1 MLSNGS
7 STLRILLAG
16 LAAVAIAAG
25 TVLQALDADATAAWG
40 VALAC
45 VSALIGQH
53 IPAPTSKP

>member
-7 STLRILLAG
+7 STLRVLLAV
-16 LAAVAIAAG
+16 LAVVSIVAG

-45 VSALIGQH
+45 VSALVGQH
-53 IPAPTSKP
+53 VQAPGAKQ